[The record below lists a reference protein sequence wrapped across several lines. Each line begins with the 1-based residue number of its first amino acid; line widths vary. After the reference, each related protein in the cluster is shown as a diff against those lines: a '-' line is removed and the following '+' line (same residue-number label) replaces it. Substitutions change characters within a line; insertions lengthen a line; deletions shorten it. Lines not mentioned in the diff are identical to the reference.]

1 MKVLYDWLKE
11 FTDIKLG
18 PAELRD
24 RLSLTG
30 TAVEGLED
38 TPAGPLLDAELTI
51 NRPDCLGHYGIAREV
66 AAIERRRLRPL
77 TLTAEA
83 SARLGDVSK
92 NTAGNQAIPPGTEV
106 SVAIEC
112 PEL

>member
-11 FTDIKLG
+11 FTDVKLG

-51 NRPDCLGHYGIAREV
+51 NRPDCLGHYGMGGEV
-66 AAIERRRLRPL
+66 APPGPPAWRPTGVNL
-77 TLTAEA
+77 AEA
-83 SARLGDVSK
+83 AEPAASAARV
-92 NTAGNQAIPPGTEV
+92 E
-106 SVAIEC
+106 IES
-112 PEL
+112 PELCGRYTA